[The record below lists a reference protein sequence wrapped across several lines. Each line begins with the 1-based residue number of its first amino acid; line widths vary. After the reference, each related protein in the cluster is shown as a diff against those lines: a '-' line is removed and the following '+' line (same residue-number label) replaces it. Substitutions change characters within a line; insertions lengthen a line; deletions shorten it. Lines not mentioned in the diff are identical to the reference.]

1 VNFIYTIFLVLI
13 SSIFTNVYS
22 QENVQQTGQRK
33 QLKVNPISDTVLVP
47 SIKKNVLKEGNTP
60 TNTIKSTVYL
70 NLKTTIN
77 ENQTSYQSLNKTKKI
92 TRFKVDCIMFNFLL
106 EGLNETLI
114 IDNKNIKV
122 KKDKL
127 RKKNTWN
134 KRKLLLKE
142 MKFLKKKRKAVE
154 GEIVSVTKKIKK
166 INSTVLKGDLK
177 YDEDFVFDGNINNK
191 DISLSNS
198 ENLIYKVQIGVYKNK
213 ISKKI
218 FKGLFPVFE
227 DSFDGG
233 VRYSV
238 GAFKKLL
245 YAKQAKKYVVNL
257 GLEDAFIISFLNGK
271 RIPINKAIDIEK

>member
-1 VNFIYTIFLVLI
+1 MNFIYTIFLVLI

-22 QENVQQTGQRK
+22 QDNTQKTEQHK
-33 QLKVNPISDTVLVP
+33 QLKVNPISDTVSVP
-47 SIKKNVLKEGNTP
+47 SVKNNVLKEGNKT
-60 TNTIKSTVYL
+60 TNTIKSTADL

-77 ENQTSYQSLNKTKKI
+77 ENQTSYQSLNKTKNI
-92 TRFKVDCIMFNFLL
+92 TRSKVDRIMFNFLL

-114 IDNKNIKV
+114 IDNKNIIV

-154 GEIVSVTKKIKK
+154 GEIASVTKKIKK
-166 INSTVLKGDLK
+166 INSTILKEDLK
-177 YDEDFVFDGNINNK
+177 NDEDFVFDGNINTT
-191 DISLSNS
+191 DLSLSNS

-213 ISKKI
+213 ISKEI
-218 FKGLFPVFE
+218 FKGLSPVFE
-227 DSFDGG
+227 DAFDGG
-233 VRYSV
+233 VKYSV

-257 GLEDAFIISFLNGK
+257 GLEDAFIIAFLNGK
-271 RIPINKAIDIEK
+271 RIPINKAIDLEE